1 VQGGH
6 HERGTVDADKIAFVV
21 IDVPQATETLD
32 ADVAR
37 FTDGAGLDYEIVTI
51 PPGTANITSQMQEVA
66 ASGADVVQVV
76 GTPRG
81 CRARLGVTRP
91 AGQLPS
97 HTVSRSRRLYAT
109 STTCS
114 SGDYAT
120 LDSGAVAER
129 TNALALK
136 ASDPEGSVGSNPTRS
151 AHQVGTVPPRSGTY
165 PLTRAYRSPS
175 FASSSHDPAP

>member
-32 ADVAR
+32 
-37 FTDGAGLDYEIVTI
+37 GAASLDYEIVTI
-51 PPGTANITSQMQEVA
+51 PPGTADMTSQMQEVA

-151 AHQVGTVPPRSGTY
+151 A
-165 PLTRAYRSPS
+165 
-175 FASSSHDPAP
+175 AS